1 MAENNL
7 SIEIDI
13 LDKSNSYVG
22 LNKVFFSNSQR
33 SNIKI
38 LQSMSWIKSFSMQL
52 DTLIRRL
59 SEKGTNVN

>member
-59 SEKGTNVN
+59 SEKGKNVN